1 MKKSVLIII
10 LIVLLLVIGVFAYML
25 SNSNDKQENNNINIE
40 NNAVASTN
48 IQENQTINEN
58 EENVVEEQEM
68 SENKR
73 IKLSFNDEEVYVSL
87 ENNNSVQDLLKIL
100 PLTIKFEDYN
110 NTEKIAMLDTKL
122 NTSDAP
128 AGYDPQIG
136 DFAYYAPWG
145 NLSVFYKDFRYSNS
159 LIKLGTFENGIE
171 KIQNITDGTEIRIE
185 EVK

>member
-1 MKKSVLIII
+1 MKKSSLIII
-10 LIVLLLVIGVFAYML
+10 LIVLLLVIGAFAYML
-25 SNSNDKQENNNINIE
+25 GKSTDKQENNNNIE
-40 NNAVASTN
+40 NNSIENTN
-48 IQENQTINEN
+48 IQENQTITKN
-58 EENVVEEQEM
+58 EENVVGEQEM
-68 SENKR
+68 SDNKR

-87 ENNNSVQDLLKIL
+87 ENNNSVQDLLKML

>member
-1 MKKSVLIII
+1 MKKSVSIII
-10 LIVLLLVIGVFAYML
+10 LIVLLVIIGIFAYGL
-25 SNSNDKQENNNINIE
+25 SNFKRSNTNIDDNT
-40 NNAVASTN
+40 NPNTN
-48 IQENQTINEN
+48 IQEDQSTTDN
-58 EENVVEEQEM
+58 EENVVGEQEM

-73 IKLSFNDEEVYVSL
+73 IKLIFNNEEIYVSL
-87 ENNNSVQDLLKIL
+87 ENNNSVQDLLKML

-128 AGYDPQIG
+128 AGYNPQIG
-136 DFAYYAPWG
+136 DLAYYAPWG